1 MDRLAAMDAFIRVV
15 DSGSFSGAAKQLRM
29 GQPAVSKA
37 IVQLEERLSVRL
49 LLRTTRQLTPTEA
62 DWNLYERAKRS
73 IQEADGAEL
82 AARGSA
88 TTLWG
93 RLRVQETAAF
103 ARLHVIPHLP
113 RFLAQHPALDGAAPQ
128 RAGWSRPS

>member
-29 GQPAVSKA
+29 GQPAVSKT

-62 DWNLYERAKRS
+62 GNFYEHAKRS

-82 AARGSA
+82 AAERRVEDAGVARRGIA
-88 TTLWG
+88 L
-93 RLRVQETAAF
+93 RLLAAVEACGAQES
-103 ARLHVIPHLP
+103 
-113 RFLAQHPALDGAAPQ
+113 DGC
-128 RAGWSRPS
+128 RR

>member
-1 MDRLAAMDAFIRVV
+1 MGMDRLAAMDAFIRVV
-15 DSGSFSGAAKQLRM
+15 DSGSFSGAAKQLHM

-37 IVQLEERLSVRL
+37 IVQLEGRLSVRL

-62 DWNLYERAKRS
+62 GWNFYERAKRS

-88 TTLWG
+88 TTLSG
-93 RLRVQETAAF
+93 RLMWLSLVRCRRPRRTPVTNVLAE
-103 ARLHVIPHLP
+103 ARRLV
-113 RFLAQHPALDGAAPQ
+113 GYSK
-128 RAGWSRPS
+128 RAGALRAL

>member
-15 DSGSFSGAAKQLRM
+15 DAGSFSGAAKQLHM

-62 DWNLYERAKRS
+62 GRDFYERAKRS
-73 IQEADGAEL
+73 IEEVDAAEF

-88 TTLWG
+88 TTFSG
-93 RLRVQETAAF
+93 RLMPLSRHSRQGRGSASGVKT
-103 ARLHVIPHLP
+103 
-113 RFLAQHPALDGAAPQ
+113 
-128 RAGWSRPS
+128 RPSRRISAHAK